1 MHAAAL
7 RAAVDRT
14 RDTVLAAGRARPGV
28 DLDDAGIALAG
39 VEVSGVEVSGVEV
52 SGVEVAAVGV
62 DVRVERALIDARV
75 AESGV
80 AGARVKA
87 SVARDDGVC
96 WVEVDHQPTAP
107 TQRYD
112 DGDEE

>member
-28 DLDDAGIALAG
+28 DLDDAGIALA
-39 VEVSGVEVSGVEV
+39 GVEV